1 MKRFL
6 LSMIVASLIVSNSTV
21 FIQAKEKNSTKNN
34 IQVSISKNIS
44 NEYVTRD
51 PVYDLNDKSVNRAES
66 EHFQII
72 WGNGDTT
79 GTVTREL
86 VEGNLQNLETI
97 RTFYLNVMGMD
108 DPGISQNPNFHGKY
122 KTNLYIAATGLSK
135 IQDDWAYMS
144 VDQDNFGY
152 MVMAPGALRV
162 DPPSWVVPHEYA
174 HVVTYH
180 QGGTTV
186 DGWYEAM
193 ANWFRDQYLGSEYY
207 RFGNTVYGSES
218 DFFAPLIL
226 NSNWYFPHQKNW
238 YDAWPIL
245 LYITENPDGI
255 NGLGMDFMYKL
266 LHDKGNETM
275 FEKIERL
282 SGQPL
287 KEILAGYTRRM
298 VTMDFSRQSHYL
310 KYLDEQ
316 IKNGNYDKIYSSL
329 EPVGDGYYKVP
340 DDKVLMQ
347 AGYNVIPLNVDL
359 NSKKLIVDFKS
370 LTNDSNAD
378 FRISMVTKT
387 RSGET
392 RYSSIWNNGE
402 NSMKLQGD
410 ETEAYLVVCATPT
423 VMKNYGIFEDGNN
436 VDKYPYKVKISTSY
450 EDDIIPTPTPTPVPD
465 PEPTPTPDFNDNNV
479 ISLDNFRMEVNRNS
493 VGFTNTIQDN
503 LTFGFKG
510 DGYYDLSKLKI
521 RYYYRASDYNAENI
535 WIDTAAGMF
544 TTDPWYLN
552 ILTNVKTK
560 FVNMDHYE
568 GNNNSYVEFSFDT
581 AFMVDSS
588 ATFKINFRLAKKDW
602 SNFYIDPNSN
612 EANNIVVY
620 YEK

>member
-1 MKRFL
+1 
-6 LSMIVASLIVSNSTV
+6 
-21 FIQAKEKNSTKNN
+21 
-34 IQVSISKNIS
+34 
-44 NEYVTRD
+44 
-51 PVYDLNDKSVNRAES
+51 
-66 EHFQII
+66 
-72 WGNGDTT
+72 
-79 GTVTREL
+79 
-86 VEGNLQNLETI
+86 
-97 RTFYLNVMGMD
+97 
-108 DPGISQNPNFHGKY
+108 
-122 KTNLYIAATGLSK
+122 
-135 IQDDWAYMS
+135 
-144 VDQDNFGY
+144 
-152 MVMAPGALRV
+152 
-162 DPPSWVVPHEYA
+162 
-174 HVVTYH
+174 
-180 QGGTTV
+180 
-186 DGWYEAM
+186 
-193 ANWFRDQYLGSEYY
+193 
-207 RFGNTVYGSES
+207 
-218 DFFAPLIL
+218 
-226 NSNWYFPHQKNW
+226 
-238 YDAWPIL
+238 
-245 LYITENPDGI
+245 
-255 NGLGMDFMYKL
+255 MYKL

-450 EDDIIPTPTPTPVPD
+450 EDDIIPTPI
-465 PEPTPTPDFNDNNV
+465 PDFNDNNV

-521 RYYYRASDYNAENI
+521 CYYYRASDYNAENI

-560 FVNMDHYE
+560 FVNMDH
-568 GNNNSYVEFSFDT
+568 
-581 AFMVDSS
+581 
-588 ATFKINFRLAKKDW
+588 KDW